1 VSLGLAIA
9 ALLLTQNL
17 PPPAVPP
24 PQRGFEDKFLT
35 FSQAV
40 LVVGVGVKVVAQYSR
55 DPSVSG
61 RRVAADASLAG
72 SVVAVEVLAKRKMS
86 APVKYVVGTAN
97 IVAGVVLGIFAHHD
111 SQVTRAVV
119 QGLPPPTY

>member
-1 VSLGLAIA
+1 VPLGLVIA
-9 ALLLTQNL
+9 ALILVQNI
-17 PPPAVPP
+17 PQPAAP

-55 DPSVSG
+55 DPSISG